1 VRTCAANNR
10 TVEGSRMPVRRS
22 FAALVLAALV
32 FSACTASGTTA
43 APAAQSPAAQS
54 PAAASQASAPMSI
67 VVGSATSGSLGSYL
81 TDPNGMTLYT
91 RTGDSAT
98 SSGCTGSC
106 AVAWPP
112 LLVAT
117 GGSATAG
124 SGVTGTFATLS
135 RADGTVQ
142 VTYQG
147 LPLYGWKGDTKA
159 GDVTGEGVNGFLVA
173 TLGGP
178 VPVPSSTGKPGY

>member
-1 VRTCAANNR
+1 MNV
-10 TVEGSRMPVRRS
+10 
-22 FAALVLAALV
+22 
-32 FSACTASGTTA
+32 
-43 APAAQSPAAQS
+43 
-54 PAAASQASAPMSI
+54 
-67 VVGSATSGSLGSYL
+67 VVGSASSPTLGTYL

-91 RTGDSAT
+91 KTGDSAT
-98 SSGCTGSC
+98 SSTCTGQC

-124 SGVTGTFATLS
+124 SGVTGTFATLT

-159 GDVTGEGVNGFLVA
+159 GDMTGEGVNGFLVA
-173 TLGGP
+173 TAGGP
-178 VPVPSSTGKPGY
+178 LPVPSSSTKPGY

>member
-1 VRTCAANNR
+1 
-10 TVEGSRMPVRRS
+10 MPVRRLV
-22 FAALVLAALV
+22 AALVVAAVAL
-32 FSACTASGTTA
+32 SACTSSGAATTPPTIPSA
-43 APAAQSPAAQS
+43 
-54 PAAASQASAPMSI
+54 AAASQAAGAPMS
-67 VVGSATSGSLGSYL
+67 VVIGSATSASLGTYL
-81 TDPNGMTLYT
+81 TDPHGMTLYT
-91 RTGDSAT
+91 KTGDSAT
-98 SSGCTGSC
+98 SSTCTGQC

-124 SGVTGTFATLS
+124 TGVTGTFATLT

-159 GDVTGEGVNGFLVA
+159 GDMTGEGVNGFLVA
-173 TLGGP
+173 TAGGP
-178 VPVPSSTGKPGY
+178 LPVPSSSSKPGY

>member
-1 VRTCAANNR
+1 LIGLFMGAVL
-10 TVEGSRMPVRRS
+10 
-22 FAALVLAALV
+22 FAA
-32 FSACTASGTTA
+32 CTGTGATA
-43 APAAQSPAAQS
+43 APPSQAPAAS
-54 PAAASQASAPMSI
+54 SAPASAPASSAAASV
-67 VVGSATSGSLGSYL
+67 VVGSAMDPSLGTYL
-81 TDPNGMTLYT
+81 TAPSGLTLYT
-91 RTGDSAT
+91 HTGDSAT
-98 SSGCTGSC
+98 ASTCTGQC

-112 LLVAT
+112 LTVAA
-117 GGSATAG
+117 GGQATAG
-124 SGVTGTFATLS
+124 TGVTGTFATLT

-147 LPLYGWKGDTKA
+147 LPLYGWKGDAKP

>member
-1 VRTCAANNR
+1 
-10 TVEGSRMPVRRS
+10 MPVRRS
-22 FAALVLAALV
+22 FAALFLAALV
-32 FSACTASGTTA
+32 FSACSAAGSTA
-43 APAAQSPAAQS
+43 APGAQSPAVQS
-54 PAAASQASAPMSI
+54 SAAASQPASAPMTVAISL
-67 VVGSATSGSLGSYL
+67 ATSPSLGAYL
-81 TDPNGMTLYT
+81 AGPNGMTLYT
-91 RTGDSAT
+91 HTGDSAT
-98 SSGCTGSC
+98 SSTCTGSC

-124 SGVTGTFATLS
+124 TGVTGTFASLT

-147 LPLYGWKGDTKA
+147 LPLYGWKGDAKA
-159 GDVTGEGVNGFLVA
+159 GDMTGEGVNGFLVA

-178 VPVPSSTGKPGY
+178 LPVPSSSIKPGY

>member
-1 VRTCAANNR
+1 
-10 TVEGSRMPVRRS
+10 MPARRS
-22 FAALVLAALV
+22 LIGLFMGAALFAA
-32 FSACTASGTTA
+32 ACTGSGATTAPATQPPAASTPPAASG
-43 APAAQSPAAQS
+43 APASSAA
-54 PAAASQASAPMSI
+54 MS
-67 VVGSATSGSLGSYL
+67 VTVNSATDPSLGTYL
-81 TDPNGMTLYT
+81 TGPNGLTLYT
-91 RTGDSAT
+91 HTGDSAT
-98 SSGCTGSC
+98 ASTCTGQC

-112 LLVAT
+112 LAVAA

-124 SGVTGTFATLS
+124 SGVTGTFATLT
-135 RADGTVQ
+135 RDDGTVQ

-147 LPLYGWKGDTKA
+147 LPLYGWKGDTKP